1 VGGGEPPLGEGRAR
15 PSEEAGPGSD
25 LAGPGPNPPAAAAGS
40 GPDPAGPR
48 FNPVDG
54 SPPLGDGTRVIH
66 AGLGPAAQHEP
77 LLPGP
82 QFASLYHLSGD
93 PTGHPLEYGRYGNPT
108 WARWEAALGGLEGG
122 KAVAFASGM
131 AAVAAVL
138 MPRLSPGDVL
148 LLPADGYPSVRDLAG
163 GINGVEVRTA
173 PATELASALDGAT
186 FVWLESPSNPGLDVC
201 DIAAI
206 CAAAHERSALVAVD
220 NTLVTAL
227 GQRPL
232 ELGADFSVASDSKYM
247 TGHSDLILG
256 HVAVTDPQ
264 EAASLDAWR
273 RLTGA
278 VPGPFEAWLAHRSL
292 ATLDVRLE
300 RQCATALELA
310 SMLAERPDVTA
321 VRYPGLR
328 GDPSHELAARQMTRF
343 GAVVVF
349 DLGTRSAAERFLA
362 SCVLVAEATS
372 FGGVHSTAERRARW
386 SGNDVGQ
393 GFIRFSVGCETPADL
408 LGDVARALDE
418 ALG

>member
-15 PSEEAGPGSD
+15 PSEED
-25 LAGPGPNPPAAAAGS
+25 AAAAGR
-40 GPDPAGPR
+40 PDAPGAARRPDAASRGA
-48 FNPVDG
+48 
-54 SPPLGDGTRVIH
+54 GTRVIH

-82 QFASLYHLSGD
+82 QFASLYHLRGE

-108 WARWEAALGGLEGG
+108 WTRWEEALGELEGG
-122 KAVAFASGM
+122 LAVAFASGM
-131 AAVAAVL
+131 AAVSAVL
-138 MPRLSPGDVL
+138 APRLSAGDVL
-148 LLPADGYPSVRDLAG
+148 LLPADGYPSVRDLAR
-163 GINGVEVRTA
+163 NLDGVEVRTA
-173 PATELASALDGAT
+173 PISEFASALDGAT
-186 FVWLESPSNPGLDVC
+186 FVWIESPSNPGLDVC
-201 DIAAI
+201 DVAAV
-206 CAAAHERSALVAVD
+206 CSAAHEQGALVAVD
-220 NTLVTAL
+220 NTLATAL

-256 HVAVTDPQ
+256 HVAVADPDQ
-264 EAASLDAWR
+264 AAALEAWR

-310 SMLAERPDVTA
+310 SMLGERPDVTA
-321 VRYPGLR
+321 VRYPGLPS
-328 GDPSHELAARQMTRF
+328 DPSHDLAARQMSRF
-343 GAVVVF
+343 GAIVAF
-349 DLGTRSAAERFLA
+349 DVGPRERAEHFLA
-362 SCVLVAEATS
+362 SCELVAEATS

-386 SGNDVGQ
+386 SGNDVGE

-408 LGDVARALDE
+408 LADVAQALDE
-418 ALG
+418 SHS